1 MAQPERFM
9 RGQSA
14 GGCACGDG
22 PVFEVRLG
30 ADGQP
35 LAFADAYPNALP
47 ILKRLARGRVPN
59 KLVLLLSADRPTR
72 HV

>member
-59 KLVLLLSADRPTR
+59 KLVLPLSADHPTR